1 MSETFSMTFQI
12 IEGIKI
18 KTVEMQANLWQD
30 AAIRPFNLLFYA
42 ATDGKKHYIIHE
54 SGYVLSSGSNAPSA
68 KESAKRAISEL
79 QFKTDLGCRIQGHKN
94 LIAQC
99 LNLQRRLHQHSWQ

>member
-1 MSETFSMTFQI
+1 MTETIAKTFQI

-42 ATDGKKHYIIHE
+42 ATDGKNHYIIHE
-54 SGYVLSSGSNAPSA
+54 SGYVLGRGFTPLSAQESA
-68 KESAKRAISEL
+68 KEAISNL
-79 QFKTDLGCRIQGHKN
+79 QYKSDLGCRIQAQKR
-94 LIAQC
+94 LLDQC
-99 LNLQRRLHQHSWQ
+99 LNLQKKSRLHS